1 MDEIAMAPA
10 RSPAPSTF
18 EDSSLLAR
26 RLAAFGWASGIVQSV
41 ALLSVLPFELA
52 ARGPRLLLD
61 PAVVL
66 TIVALGGCVILV
78 LAGRLAHGSASRLR
92 LVETTVVLGQ
102 SLAFAPIT
110 FVGESFAYRQF
121 AVSLGESHTLGVLL
135 RHYGSLTTVMSFSSM
150 LALRAALVPSSPR
163 RTLALTSGAAVA
175 CVGIAGFGV
184 YPTVYPLTMQQR
196 VEVGVMTAFWAALG
210 IACCV
215 VISAVVYR
223 LERDVR
229 RARELG
235 QYMLE
240 EKLGEGG
247 MGIVYRAR
255 HALLKRPVAIKF
267 LAASRAG
274 EHGIARFEREV
285 QITARLAHPS
295 TITIYDYGR
304 TPEGDFFYAMELL
317 DGMDL
322 ATLVER
328 HGPQPP
334 ARVARVLEAIC
345 RSLAEAHEQDL
356 VHRDIKPANVFLCRE
371 LGGQPD
377 FVKVLDFGLV
387 REVRDDRPSVTR
399 EGTLT
404 GTPMYMAPEILISSE
419 RTSARS
425 DLYAVGAVG
434 YALLAGRELFEAKS
448 VVEVLAAQL
457 HEQPAPPSKQLGRAL
472 PAELEQ
478 LVLQCLEKDPA
489 RRPTSARAMAD
500 RLSALQLPEQWSEGD
515 ARGWWSRQLGDGG
528 AGAKAEVDPNAATLS
543 VASSFDASA
552 PERRA
557 AVR

>member
-1 MDEIAMAPA
+1 MDEVDLAPA
-10 RSPAPSTF
+10 RSPAPSTL
-18 EDSSLLAR
+18 DDAPLLAR
-26 RLAAFGWASGIVQSV
+26 RLAAFGWASGIVQGIS
-41 ALLSVLPFELA
+41 LLSVFPFELA

-61 PAVVL
+61 PAVLL
-66 TIVALGGCVILV
+66 TVVALAGCVVLV
-78 LAGRLAHGSASRLR
+78 FAGRLAGGSAARLR
-92 LVETTVVLGQ
+92 TIEATVVVGQ
-102 SLAFAPIT
+102 ALAFSPIT
-110 FVGESFAYRQF
+110 YVGESFAYREF
-121 AVSLGESHTLGVLL
+121 ARSLGESPTLGVLL
-135 RHYGSLTTVMSFSSM
+135 RHYGSLTTVMSFSVM

-163 RTLALTSGAAVA
+163 RTLALTSAAGVFTVA
-175 CVGIAGFGV
+175 VAGFGL
-184 YPTVYPLTMQQR
+184 YPRIYPLTSTQR
-196 VEVGVMTAFWAALG
+196 MEVGVMAAFWTVLG
-210 IACCV
+210 TACCV

-235 QYMLE
+235 QYVLE

-247 MGIVYRAR
+247 MGVVYRAR

-267 LAASRAG
+267 LASSRAG

-387 REVRDDRPSVTR
+387 RETRDDRPEVTR
-399 EGTLT
+399 EGMLT

-434 YALLAGRELFEAKS
+434 YALLAGRELFDAKS

-457 HEQPAPPSKQLGRAL
+457 HEQPAPPSKRLGRAL

-500 RLSALQLPEQWSEGD
+500 RLSALDFPEKWAED
-515 ARGWWSRQLGDGG
+515 EARAWWSRQG
-528 AGAKAEVDPNAATLS
+528 APAASAKGEVDPNAPTVAVASGFDATL
-543 VASSFDASA
+543 
-552 PERRA
+552 PEPRA